1 MKEKRNA
8 LTFTAE
14 DRKQVFERLRGKEDR
29 KGSWQRLAPMV
40 VVLFMMVIGGVLLRS
55 FVTDTNVAK
64 EMEKVP
70 VQTTANGVEEVKTVL
85 LSLKDSAGRV
95 PINVLLAID
104 EPKQAMNVVSI
115 SRDTYAEVGVDAE
128 GQPLFDKLT
137 FAYSMG
143 GENKDSVAQAV
154 AKLFSVTIDEAHII
168 DLLQLDKYVE
178 QQGGVAYKVPEN
190 VSIRAIEQAV
200 FELEKGTQQL
210 SGEQL
215 AALLLMATTNVID
228 ASEQKQLAALLL
240 QQLAT
245 LSKFVAHPIESYTIE
260 TISLHEGMQP
270 GRVNESY
277 VVRMEPE
284 FIKQTVESLYDFS
297 AHK

>member
-1 MKEKRNA
+1 MREKRNA

-14 DRKQVFERLRGKEDR
+14 DRKQVFERLRGREDR
-29 KGSWQRLAPMV
+29 KGSWQRLAPMI

-70 VQTTANGVEEVKTVL
+70 VQTTGNGVEEVKTVL

-95 PINVLLAID
+95 PVNLLLVID
-104 EPKQAMNVVSI
+104 ETKQAMNVLSI
-115 SRDTYAEVGVDAE
+115 SRDTYAEVGVDVE

-137 FAYSMG
+137 FAYSRG

-154 AKLFSVTIDEAHII
+154 AKLFSVTIDEARII
-168 DLLQLDKYVE
+168 ELSQLENYIE
-178 QQGGVAYKVPEN
+178 QQGGVMYTVPEKL
-190 VSIRAIEQAV
+190 SIRAIEQAV

-215 AALLLMATTNVID
+215 AALLLMATTNAID

-270 GRVNESY
+270 DRVNESY